1 VGDEKEDI
9 NEESVDCIDDDE
21 GDEGEDVDDVD
32 DEDVDDEDVEGVN
45 VCVGPLLGV
54 AITKLPL
61 ESVAVKPKGFVYK
74 LLLLED
80 CVNITFEEP
89 LV

>member
-9 NEESVDCIDDDE
+9 NEESVDCIDEDE
-21 GDEGEDVDDVD
+21 GDEGDED
-32 DEDVDDEDVEGVN
+32 DEDDDEEGVN